1 MKVEKMG
8 GRISYTDNAIM
19 KNCMFL
25 KLRNHLIQNAEIWTV
40 IYVYTLAC
48 RQRIRGFP
56 KLGGKIDFYQV
67 SDLSSLF
74 VLQVKSRAISNC
86 W

>member
-1 MKVEKMG
+1 MKVEKWG
-8 GRISYTDNAIM
+8 SRTSYTDNAIM

-25 KLRNHLIQNAEIWTV
+25 KLRNHLLQNAEIWTV

-48 RQRIRGFP
+48 RQRIRGFFQ
-56 KLGGKIDFYQV
+56 LGEKIYFYQV
-67 SDLSSLF
+67 SDFSLLF
-74 VLQVKSRAISNC
+74 VLQVKRRAISNC